1 MKNEITIEEVKEF
14 IRKYGYKYSMEIKE
28 ELNKIRVISD
38 EEIKEEMKRNYELY
52 KRMSDM

>member
-1 MKNEITIEEVKEF
+1 MKDEITIEEVKEF

-38 EEIKEEMKRNYELY
+38 EDIKEEIKRNYELY